1 MTDEFQNIT
10 AEFWTKGGNHNITL
24 NAKIIGRGNSL
35 VKVKEAHL
43 KMETEILQCMIDNT
57 NDQNGSNESLAALMS
72 AFDLSTSEDYES
84 HATKL
89 FLLCNIYGVDTINL
103 MEKWLVL

>member
-24 NAKIIGRGNSL
+24 NDSCNSCGRGNSL

-57 NDQNGSNESLAALMS
+57 NDKMEAMNP
-72 AFDLSTSEDYES
+72 
-84 HATKL
+84 
-89 FLLCNIYGVDTINL
+89 LLH
-103 MEKWLVL
+103 